1 MIETQGNRPHPR
13 LSFCI
18 PTYNFGAFIGE
29 TLESIISQAS
39 GKVEIVVVDGASTDN
54 TNEVVRDFQK
64 RFDPLIY
71 HRREKNMGVDADLA
85 KAVELAGGD
94 YCWLMSSDDVLVPGA
109 VARMISELEHGN
121 DIYLCNR
128 KECDLQLNPIRK
140 RHWLQKKTGDA
151 VFELSDRLQLLN
163 YLNNARSLGALF
175 SYISSIVLLRSKWL
189 LVERDEKLTGTNY
202 AHVYRLFSFIKYG
215 CSLKYINDALVLCR
229 RENDSFQRS
238 GPIKR
243 VAIDLEGYHMLAEK
257 LFHEADIRDA
267 FKYVMQRQYRLPMLV
282 WLRNCATDLKEWQY
296 LKSRFLAFGYK
307 KLTLDVVEFL
317 ASLPFAGIA
326 IKTMLGLRQTARSL
340 RQQLMNPSRHSY

>member
-39 GKVEIVVVDGASTDN
+39 YDVEIIVVDGASTDN
-54 TNEVVRDFQK
+54 TSDVVRDFQK

-71 HRREKNMGVDADLA
+71 YRSEKNRGVDADLA
-85 KAVELAGGD
+85 KAVELARGD

-109 VARMISELEHGN
+109 VARMISELESSH

-128 KECDLQLNPIRK
+128 QECDLRLNPIRNK
-140 RHWLQKKTGDA
+140 HWLKKNTGDA
-151 VFELSDRLQLLN
+151 TFALSDRSQLLN
-163 YLNNARSLGALF
+163 YLEKAESLGALF
-175 SYISSIVLLRSKWL
+175 SYISSIVLLRDKWI

-215 CSLKYINDALVLCR
+215 CTLKYIDDALVLCR

-243 VAIDLEGYHMLAEK
+243 VAIDLEGYAILAEK
-257 LFHEADIRDA
+257 LFHDTEVRDA
-267 FKYVMQRQYRLPMLV
+267 FKSVMQRQYRLPMLI
-282 WLRNCATDLKEWQY
+282 WLRNSAKDLEEWQY
-296 LKSRFLAFGYK
+296 LKNRFLEFGYRK
-307 KLTLDVVEFL
+307 PTFDTIEFL

-326 IKTMLGLRQTARSL
+326 IKTMLGLRQTSRNL
-340 RQQLMNPSRHSY
+340 RQQLMNHSRHSY